1 MNKLPFCI
9 INYLFQKL
17 DIVDIIKYSESCKI
31 NHDLFIKY
39 KNKNPKVA
47 KVINAIKCNSP
58 RAANLIVELEDYS
71 LLKFITSQTVK
82 ITSKINLR
90 FLEKLKKFN
99 IICEFDTCT
108 KKNSAIISMVG
119 SKIIWNKISLN
130 LMREN
135 LIEIAE
141 YLKVGT
147 IYKADI
153 TTAREITALTK
164 KSLRFDIGDGEIFHN
179 GTVAKY
185 FMSELI
191 ERLVNENNIKLE
203 HAPILFYAFEKN
215 YATFIKKF
223 AALDCRVNIFTE
235 IHPMEIKSFHTC
247 ETIRNILKS
256 INWPVEKIFDISANG
271 LAELLN
277 NNSSELEISN

>member
-90 FLEKLKKFN
+90 FLEKLKISFFEEYIPEKTFTQ
-99 IICEFDTCT
+99 I
-108 KKNSAIISMVG
+108 KVKNFFFF
-119 SKIIWNKISLN
+119 
-130 LMREN
+130 
-135 LIEIAE
+135 
-141 YLKVGT
+141 LKV
-147 IYKADI
+147 
-153 TTAREITALTK
+153 RRK
-164 KSLRFDIGDGEIFHN
+164 KPSL
-179 GTVAKY
+179 K
-185 FMSELI
+185 
-191 ERLVNENNIKLE
+191 
-203 HAPILFYAFEKN
+203 
-215 YATFIKKF
+215 
-223 AALDCRVNIFTE
+223 
-235 IHPMEIKSFHTC
+235 
-247 ETIRNILKS
+247 
-256 INWPVEKIFDISANG
+256 
-271 LAELLN
+271 
-277 NNSSELEISN
+277 